1 MRLVKVT
8 RKLQVTIPKEL
19 AKSAGIDTGDTVA
32 MDLAEDGS
40 ITIRKLE
47 LLEELA
53 GALNPGRKVG
63 KLAEE
68 LDRERKISER

>member
-19 AKSAGIDTGDTVA
+19 AKSAGINTGDTVA
-32 MDLAEDGS
+32 VDLTENGS
-40 ITIRKLE
+40 IIIRKLD

-53 GALNPGRKVG
+53 GALDPGRKVR

-68 LDRERKISER
+68 LDRERKIFER